1 MTGKVEKVRVTSRAL
16 FIWHAPR
23 ARARARFRMLT
34 AEGMEDLGISFDR
47 HLDRAMGRL
56 G

>member
-16 FIWHAPR
+16 FIWYAP
-23 ARARARFRMLT
+23 RARFRMLT

>member
-1 MTGKVEKVRVTSRAL
+1 MTGKVEKVRVTSILGPYLYGMR
-16 FIWHAPR
+16 
-23 ARARARFRMLT
+23 RARFRMLT